1 MTKVKIGKH
10 EQCGVTL
17 VKLPWLFMSKT
28 IFKQCAAMRDFSAT
42 DELLVIHQRL
52 TTEFDDDFLAL
63 QQDDGCCQRSRTF
76 YRPTRPAPPR
86 SVQPYCR
93 RLALSAHYD
102 SAIRRAVAVLCSQR
116 TSDEINEAI

>member
-1 MTKVKIGKH
+1 MWRNIG
-10 EQCGVTL
+10 QTL
-17 VKLPWLFMSKT
+17 VAFYASELRTFLNNAQRRAVSLRP
-28 IFKQCAAMRDFSAT
+28 T

-63 QQDDGCCQRSRTF
+63 QQDDGCGQRSRTV
-76 YRPTRPAPPR
+76 YRPARPARIQSR
-86 SVQPYCR
+86 SARPYCR